1 MTQRIQYLHAA
12 SGLLFLLTMIA
23 GWFFVA
29 ANGMP
34 DLSSADAILRAY
46 QEEGHL
52 LPTTIFVM
60 TVGFFFSLWFAGVLL
75 GKIHTAE
82 GAGPLMWIAAGGA
95 FTFIGVF
102 MMGLAIGLAN
112 ALAVDKGS
120 GADAASVYVAHLSSL
135 LTGPT
140 TGVCGAAFFIP
151 LAYVI
156 FDKGVLPRWLGWL
169 AVAAV
174 FGTLTPMAG
183 FWSLTGP
190 LNVGSGVVGV
200 HTIAA
205 TWGVFAAAT
214 SVWMLRDLRG
224 GHVRGDA
231 RSGEAS

>member
-1 MTQRIQYLHAA
+1 MTHRIQYLHAS
-12 SGLLFLLTMIA
+12 SGLLFLLTMIG

-29 ANGMP
+29 AHGMP
-34 DLSSADAILRAY
+34 DLGSAGTIMASYRAD
-46 QEEGHL
+46 GHL
-52 LPTTIFVM
+52 LPTTIFTM

-75 GKIHTAE
+75 GRIHTAE

-112 ALAVDKGS
+112 ALAVTKGT
-120 GADAASVYVAHLSSL
+120 GADTASIYVAHLASL

-151 LAYVI
+151 LAVVT

-169 AVAAV
+169 AVAATA
-174 FGTLTPMAG
+174 GTLTPMAG

-190 LNVGSGVVGV
+190 LNVGSGIIGV
-200 HTIAA
+200 QTIAA

-214 SVWMLRDLRG
+214 SVWMLHDLRTP
-224 GHVRGDA
+224 RT
-231 RSGEAS
+231 GEPA